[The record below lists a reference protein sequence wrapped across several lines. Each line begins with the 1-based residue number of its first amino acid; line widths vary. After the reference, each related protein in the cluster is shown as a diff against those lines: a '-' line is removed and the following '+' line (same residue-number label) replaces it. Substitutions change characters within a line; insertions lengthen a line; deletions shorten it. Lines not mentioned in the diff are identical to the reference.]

1 MILSIPFDIRNIA
14 NKLQLS
20 VGWNTAPGQKIVRE
34 NHAEHAKD
42 GEGNPIHTQ
51 VDDKPYLI
59 TSANNYFLI
68 EGKIRVTYTWE
79 EGDEFD
85 LTHLNE
91 FEDIINEVAAT
102 PDSLTR
108 TENSIAGDYTCTE
121 MSGGWSVSA
130 PRIEPNC
137 TQASVEILTAQTV
150 IICPM
155 QHQAGWTFEK
165 IDIPVGGT
173 ITSTKVGTEEYIFFG
188 QSCTIGDT
196 GINKHDVKKQTSAS
210 LDITNNSDRFCRLVR
225 IYK

>member
-1 MILSIPFDIRNIA
+1 MILTVPFDLKNIA

-20 VGWNTAPGQKIVRE
+20 VTKDTKIGHKIVRE
-34 NHAEHAKD
+34 NHSEHVKD
-42 GEGNPIHTQ
+42 GNGNFIHTQ
-51 VDDKPYLI
+51 VEGKPYLI
-59 TSANNYFLI
+59 TSSNNYFLI
-68 EGKIRVTYTWE
+68 EGKIRITYTWE

-102 PDSLTR
+102 PETLTR
-108 TENSIAGDYTCTE
+108 TTNSITGDYTCTE
-121 MSGGWSVSA
+121 MLGDWSVSA

-137 TQASVEILTAQTV
+137 LKSSVEILTAQTV

-155 QHQAGWTFEK
+155 QYEAGWTFEK

-173 ITSTKVGTEEYIFFG
+173 ITSTKVGTEEYLFFG
-188 QSCTIGDT
+188 QSCTIGAT
-196 GINKHDVKKQTSAS
+196 GINKHDIKKQTSEN
-210 LDITNNSDRFCRLVR
+210 LDITNNSDRFCRLLR

>member
-1 MILSIPFDIRNIA
+1 MIVTIPFDIRNIA
-14 NKLQLS
+14 NKLQLG
-20 VGWNTAPGQKIVRE
+20 VGWNTVPGQKMVRE
-34 NHAEHAKD
+34 NHAEHVKD
-42 GEGNPIHTQ
+42 SAGNFIHTQ
-51 VDDKPYLI
+51 VADKPYLN
-59 TSANNYFLI
+59 TSSNNYFLI

-91 FEDIINEVAAT
+91 FEDIINEVAAA

-108 TENSIAGDYTCTE
+108 TTNSITGDYTCTE
-121 MSGGWSVSA
+121 MLGDWSVSA

-137 TQASVEILTAQTV
+137 SQASVEILTAQTV
-150 IICPM
+150 ILCPM
-155 QHQAGWTFEK
+155 QYEAGWTFEK

-188 QSCTIGDT
+188 QSCRIGAT
-196 GINKHDVKKQTSAS
+196 VINKHDTKKQTSLN

>member
-1 MILSIPFDIRNIA
+1 MIVTIPFDIKNIA
-14 NKLQLS
+14 HKLQLG
-20 VGWNTAPGQKIVRE
+20 VAWNTVPGQKVARE
-34 NHAEHAKD
+34 NHSEHVKD
-42 GEGNPIHTQ
+42 SAGNLIHTQ
-51 VDDKPYLI
+51 VANKPYLI
-59 TSANNYFLI
+59 TSSNNYFLL
-68 EGKIRVTYTWE
+68 EGQVRVTYTWA

-91 FEDIINEVAAT
+91 FEDIMNAVNAT

-108 TENSIAGDYTCTE
+108 TENSIAADYTCTE
-121 MSGGWSVSA
+121 MPGGWNVSA
-130 PRIEPNC
+130 SSIEPNC
-137 TQASVEILTAQTV
+137 LQASIEILSAQTV

-155 QHQAGWTFEK
+155 QYQAGWTMEN

-188 QSCTIGDT
+188 QSCKVGDT
-196 GINKHDVKKQTSAS
+196 SINKHDVKKQTSAS

>member
-1 MILSIPFDIRNIA
+1 MILTIPFKIKNID
-14 NKLQLS
+14 NKIQLS
-20 VGWNTAPGQKIVRE
+20 ITKDTKIGKKIARE
-34 NHAEHAKD
+34 NHSEHVKD
-42 GEGNPIHTQ
+42 SNGNPIHTQ
-51 VDDKPYLI
+51 VEGKPYLI
-59 TSANNYFLI
+59 TSSNNYFLI
-68 EGKIRVTYTWE
+68 EGKVRVTYTWA

-91 FEDIINEVAAT
+91 FEDIINEVAAA

-108 TENSIAGDYTCTE
+108 TETSIAGDYTCTE
-121 MSGGWSVSA
+121 MLGDWSVSA

-137 TQASVEILTAQTV
+137 LKSSVEILTAQTV
-150 IICPM
+150 IVCPM

-188 QSCTIGDT
+188 QSCRIGDT
-196 GINKHDVKKQTSAS
+196 VINKHDTKKQTSEN
-210 LDITNNSDRFCRLVR
+210 LDITNNSDRFCRLLR